1 MSTLTRT
8 TLEVLGRRVAEQG
21 IDATSTESL
30 ATLAEVAQNVGVSP
44 VVCTVLINPAEPE
57 VARLRAFEMVTCA
70 VSGAVRRN
78 HALAA

>member
-21 IDATSTESL
+21 IDATPVDTLQSL
-30 ATLAEVAQNVGVSP
+30 ADVAEHAGVSP
-44 VVCTVLINPAEPE
+44 IVCTVLIDPAEPE

-70 VSGAVRRN
+70 VSGVVRRQ